1 VVLAVLAVPQI
12 MAIAQAI
19 ARPVMAGRVVE
30 ALAGIAH
37 LAELAGITTVL
48 GQLTLEALAAMALV
62 EVLVEAVVARG
73 GQLLWFSMV
82 AIKVVTVAALAS
94 KAPEQVELA
103 GQVAYLAALPMVA
116 WEQADHLEQ
125 LGQLLSLGNMVVVL
139 AAVTMDMPTKKSRQ
153 QKIGRHWA
161 M

>member
-1 VVLAVLAVPQI
+1 
-12 MAIAQAI
+12 
-19 ARPVMAGRVVE
+19 MAGRVVE